1 MSPKI
6 PYCEAE
12 GSLSVKVVL
21 KNASNVFLVDKN
33 NFRRY
38 QNGQRFKYYG
48 GYYERNPVNIKVNG
62 TGTFYLVVTNSDY
75 SYEWY

>member
-1 MSPKI
+1 MGSKI
-6 PYCEAE
+6 PYCESK
-12 GSLSVKVVL
+12 GFLSVKVVL

-33 NFRRY
+33 NFRKY
-38 QNGQRFKYYG
+38 QNGQTFKYYG
-48 GYYERNPVNIKVNG
+48 GYYERNPVNIKVNE